1 MTDHATWRDEMRR
14 RERREDRRF
23 HVIMGSSLGLFVLAI
38 AAFVWLAVA
47 TEPRRHAEYL
57 ADCQAKGFTATQCQ
71 FLYAE
76 GRGMPPMMLTRLHSV
91 RRHVWPPVASDPV
104 QGLPLVPTQPTWS
117 TVGKVPASRGDLPE
131 H

>member
-76 GRGMPPMMLTRLHSV
+76 GP
-91 RRHVWPPVASDPV
+91 RHATDDADAIALGAEARVAACR
-104 QGLPLVPTQPTWS
+104 Q
-117 TVGKVPASRGDLPE
+117 
-131 H
+131 